1 PRSGRRRT
9 ESTRRRD
16 LDFASTT
23 RDWRHWRESTWRR
36 IWRSGKRRSQSTR
49 RWGLH
54 LASPTK
60 SRRRWQCQRQ
70 SAESQ
75 CRQPADFEPVQR
87 RSLEPVQPAL
97 GGSVSSELGASRELV
112 SAMVWRPASV
122 VLESAVVLV
131 SLALAFRLLGLCE

>member
-1 PRSGRRRT
+1 RPVRWRYESARWLCFYLSRPRRG
-9 ESTRRRD
+9 
-16 LDFASTT
+16 
-23 RDWRHWRESTWRR
+23 WWHWRESTWWR
-36 IWRSGKRRSQSTR
+36 IWRCGKRRSQSPR

-54 LASPTK
+54 LARPTK
-60 SRRRWQCQRQ
+60 SRRRWQCQHQ

-131 SLALAFRLLGLCE
+131 SLALAFRLLGL